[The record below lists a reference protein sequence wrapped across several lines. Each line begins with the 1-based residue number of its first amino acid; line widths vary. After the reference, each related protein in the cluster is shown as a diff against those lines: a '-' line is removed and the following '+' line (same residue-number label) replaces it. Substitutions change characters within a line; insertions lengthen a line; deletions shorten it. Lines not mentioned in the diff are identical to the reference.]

1 MNTNEADALLKG
13 ARRLDRVVL
22 SRVFDVFYP
31 KLYAYIVFRIGEP
44 ELSSQIT
51 GQVFI
56 ELLDALSRRSEPD
69 NNLAG
74 WLFQTAHNQVQS
86 ALHQITFRQT
96 SHDSASDGSLDE
108 DQESGAVHDWPEYRM
123 QSLLQKLSPEHQH
136 FLALRFTNQHSIED
150 VSRISGKSM
159 RVVKKLQ
166 FQALKALQQALQAR
180 VY

>member
-1 MNTNEADALLKG
+1 MNTYEADALLKG

-22 SRVFDVFYP
+22 SRVFDAFYP
-31 KLYAYIVFRIGEP
+31 KLFAYIVFRIGEP

-56 ELLDALSRRSEPD
+56 ELLDALSKRREPV

-86 ALHQITFRQT
+86 ALHQITFEQH
-96 SHDSASDGSLDE
+96 SHDPASEGSLDE
-108 DQESGAVHDWPEYRM
+108 NLVSGAAQDWPEYRM
-123 QSLLQKLSPEHQH
+123 QSLFQKLSPEHQH
-136 FLALRFTNQHSIED
+136 FLALRFTNQYSIDD

-159 RVVKKLQ
+159 RVVKNLQ
-166 FQALKALQQALQAR
+166 FQALRSLQQALQAR

>member
-56 ELLDALSRRSEPD
+56 ELLEALSKRREPV

-74 WLFQTAHNQVQS
+74 WLFQTAQ
-86 ALHQITFRQT
+86 
-96 SHDSASDGSLDE
+96 
-108 DQESGAVHDWPEYRM
+108 
-123 QSLLQKLSPEHQH
+123 
-136 FLALRFTNQHSIED
+136 
-150 VSRISGKSM
+150 
-159 RVVKKLQ
+159 
-166 FQALKALQQALQAR
+166 
-180 VY
+180 